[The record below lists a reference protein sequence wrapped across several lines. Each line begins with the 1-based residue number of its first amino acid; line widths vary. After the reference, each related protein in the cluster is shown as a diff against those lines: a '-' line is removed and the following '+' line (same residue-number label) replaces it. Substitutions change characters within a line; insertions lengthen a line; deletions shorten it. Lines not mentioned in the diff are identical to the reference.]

1 MKLWRC
7 LVEKGLSG
15 IVIDFLKAA
24 YLGIRC
30 EVEVGDEFS
39 DSFEV
44 ITGLRQGCILSP
56 LLFSLYINSFV
67 DFFKEARVWVECSG
81 QRIAALLYADDMM
94 LFADYEEAMCRSLRM
109 LQEWCEQWVVKV
121 NVQKC
126 GVMHMRRKGV
136 KKTLK
141 EFYIDGERIDVVEK
155 YKYLGCMVNEHLEC
169 KGMIEERAM
178 AGARALSGWLR
189 SCRAMS
195 EKLGANIQKTNG
207 GFCRNC
213 TFVWCRS
220 VEREQNFGG
229 NGTGADASG
238 TDIPGGRKT

>member
-67 DFFKEARVWVECSG
+67 DFLRKQECGWSVVG
-81 QRIAALLYADDMM
+81 RG
-94 LFADYEEAMCRSLRM
+94 LR
-109 LQEWCEQWVVKV
+109 
-121 NVQKC
+121 
-126 GVMHMRRKGV
+126 H
-136 KKTLK
+136 
-141 EFYIDGERIDVVEK
+141 Y
-155 YKYLGCMVNEHLEC
+155 CMQ
-169 KGMIEERAM
+169 MI
-178 AGARALSGWLR
+178 
-189 SCRAMS
+189 
-195 EKLGANIQKTNG
+195 
-207 GFCRNC
+207 
-213 TFVWCRS
+213 
-220 VEREQNFGG
+220 
-229 NGTGADASG
+229 
-238 TDIPGGRKT
+238 